1 MTQQGFEDYIF
12 EMFGSGTGTGRS
24 YITAIHIL
32 DELFTHDDVF
42 ALNGKSLTCIDDTT
56 LLTQIVEFIRV
67 QQSLY
72 QKQKDSFFR
81 NINASQTSYPRNSF
95 CTAAVKQ
102 LLEYHKFDIK
112 SKEADDLVANI
123 SKGRKISKELVS
135 FFNIDKEG
143 KDKTVITRARIG
155 QAYFR
160 KMVLTNYDNKC
171 CVTGL
176 NVPVTLRASHIVR
189 WADDKSNRMN
199 PENGLCL
206 SATYDEA
213 FDKHLI
219 SFDDDY
225 RMIVGKEIKDY
236 YTNEVTRE
244 YFEKFEGKQILL
256 PRMYLPSKKLL
267 EKHRNLM
274 IV

>member
-12 EMFGSGTGTGRS
+12 EMYGSGTGTGRS

-42 ALNGKSLTCIDDTT
+42 ALNGKSLTCIVDTS
-56 LLTQIVEFIRV
+56 LLTQIVEFVRV

-72 QKQKDSFFR
+72 QKHKDSFFQ

-95 CTAAVKQ
+95 CTAAIKQ

-219 SFDDDY
+219 SFDEDY

-267 EKHRNLM
+267 EKHRDLL
-274 IV
+274 VV